1 MSISELKVAIK
12 SLPANEV
19 AQLTDWLVD
28 YHDRTWD
35 DQIEGDLESGK
46 LDKLLDKID
55 IEYESIDLVT
65 E

>member
-28 YHDRTWD
+28 YQARAWD
-35 DQIEGDLESGK
+35 KQLEEDLESGK
-46 LDKLLDKID
+46 LDKLLDEVD
-55 IEYESIDLVT
+55 LEYEAGLAKAL
-65 E
+65 